1 MDKKR
6 SNRAL
11 GLDPLD
17 DLEDIAGTI
26 WEQVEP
32 EATPKESKTAAEP
45 TIAALERVDQVE
57 EVETR
62 PTPSQLE
69 AGAEKETALDT
80 TVDLPPTEL
89 GVSEAPPT
97 PDQVNIQAETETV
110 EPCSAAIEPS
120 ARVEASES
128 QPTLD
133 RAEAQAG
140 KESMEAAAEPDE
152 ESSDLLDELI
162 AAIDQEI
169 EQTLKLEAEAVPA
182 TTAEAQ
188 AGKESMEAAAEP
200 DEESSDLLGELIAAI
215 DQEIEQTLELEA
227 EAVPATTAEARA
239 KDAEQYVIFS
249 LAGTEYAV
257 PIANVIEIGQP
268 LNITPVPNVP
278 DWVPGV
284 ANLRGEI
291 ISMVDLRAF
300 LGMERAGYRQASR
313 MLVAQASQEDMTTGL
328 LVDRV
333 SGIRYLSADRIGE
346 PTAPIEDQV
355 TPYLDGVYEH
365 EERLLV
371 VLNLDRMLLS
381 PEMQQFEP
389 A

>member
-17 DLEDIAGTI
+17 DLEDIVGTM

-32 EATPKESKTAAEP
+32 EAKAEPESEPAAEP
-45 TIAALERVDQVE
+45 TIAAIERVDQVE
-57 EVETR
+57 EVE
-62 PTPSQLE
+62 PQ
-69 AGAEKETALDT
+69 
-80 TVDLPPTEL
+80 
-89 GVSEAPPT
+89 PT
-97 PDQVNIQAETETV
+97 PDQVDIQAETEAV

-120 ARVEASES
+120 AQVEASES
-128 QPTLD
+128 HPTFD
-133 RAEAQAG
+133 WAEAQAG
-140 KESMEAAAEPDE
+140 KESMEAAVEPDK

-162 AAIDQEI
+162 ATIDQEI
-169 EQTLKLEAEAVPA
+169 G
-182 TTAEAQ
+182 Q
-188 AGKESMEAAAEP
+188 A
-200 DEESSDLLGELIAAI
+200 
-215 DQEIEQTLELEA
+215 LELEA
-227 EAVPATTAEARA
+227 EAAPVATAEAGAEDTALA

-249 LAGTEYAV
+249 LAETEYAV

-268 LNITPVPNVP
+268 LSITPVPNVP
-278 DWVPGV
+278 DWVSGV

-300 LGMERAGYRQASR
+300 LGMERTGYAQASR

-328 LVDRV
+328 VVDRV

-371 VLNLDRMLLS
+371 VLNLDRLLLS
-381 PEMQQFEP
+381 PEMQQLEP

>member
-1 MDKKR
+1 MAKKR

-17 DLEDIAGTI
+17 DLEDIADTI
-26 WEQVEP
+26 WEKIEP
-32 EATPKESKTAAEP
+32 DATPEESKTAAEP
-45 TIAALERVDQVE
+45 TIAALERMDQVE
-57 EVETR
+57 EVEIQ
-62 PTPSQLE
+62 PTPGQFE
-69 AGAEKETALDT
+69 TQVEKETAQDST
-80 TVDLPPTEL
+80 ADLPTEL
-89 GVSEAPPT
+89 GVGETPPM
-97 PDQVNIQAETETV
+97 PEWVDIQAETEVV
-110 EPCSAAIEPS
+110 EQCSAAIEPS
-120 ARVEASES
+120 AQVEASES

-140 KESMEAAAEPDE
+140 KESAEAAAEPDK

-162 AAIDQEI
+162 ATIDQEI
-169 EQTLKLEAEAVPA
+169 DQTLALETEADPA
-182 TTAEAQ
+182 STAEVRA
-188 AGKESMEAAAEP
+188 EDAA
-200 DEESSDLLGELIAAI
+200 
-215 DQEIEQTLELEA
+215 
-227 EAVPATTAEARA
+227 TAE
-239 KDAEQYVIFS
+239 DAEQYVIFS
-249 LAGTEYAV
+249 LSGTEYAV

-278 DWVPGV
+278 DWLPGV

-328 LVDRV
+328 VVDRV

-371 VLNLDRMLLS
+371 VLNLDRLLLS

>member
-17 DLEDIAGTI
+17 DIEDIVGTM

-32 EATPKESKTAAEP
+32 EAKAEPESEPAAEP
-45 TIAALERVDQVE
+45 TAADPERVAQVE
-57 EVETR
+57 TIETQ

-69 AGAEKETALDT
+69 AQAETEVAQDTA
-80 TVDLPPTEL
+80 VDLQPLTEL
-89 GVSEAPPT
+89 GLSEDLPT
-97 PDQVNIQAETETV
+97 PDQLNIQAEIEAV
-110 EPCSAAIEPS
+110 EPYSAAIESS
-120 ARVEASES
+120 AQVEANES
-128 QPTLD
+128 QATLD

-140 KESMEAAAEPDE
+140 KESMEAAADPDK

-169 EQTLKLEAEAVPA
+169 G
-182 TTAEAQ
+182 Q
-188 AGKESMEAAAEP
+188 A
-200 DEESSDLLGELIAAI
+200 
-215 DQEIEQTLELEA
+215 LELEA
-227 EAVPATTAEARA
+227 EAAPVTTAEAGA
-239 KDAEQYVIFS
+239 EDTALAEDAEQYVIFS

-268 LNITPVPNVP
+268 LSITPVPNVP

-300 LGMERAGYRQASR
+300 LGMERVGYRQASR

-328 LVDRV
+328 VVDRV
-333 SGIRYLSADRIGE
+333 NGIRYLSADRIGE

-365 EERLLV
+365 DEHLLV
-371 VLNLDRMLLS
+371 VLNLDRLLLS

>member
-17 DLEDIAGTI
+17 DLEDIVGTI

-32 EATPKESKTAAEP
+32 EAKAEPESEPAAEP
-45 TIAALERVDQVE
+45 TAADPEQVAQVE
-57 EVETR
+57 TIETQ

-69 AGAEKETALDT
+69 AQAETEVAQDTA
-80 TVDLPPTEL
+80 VDLPPTEL
-89 GVSEAPPT
+89 GVSEDLPT
-97 PDQVNIQAETETV
+97 PDQLNIQAEIEAV

-120 ARVEASES
+120 AQVEASES

-133 RAEAQAG
+133 WAEVQAE
-140 KESMEAAAEPDE
+140 KESMEAAAEPDK

-169 EQTLKLEAEAVPA
+169 GQALDLEAEAA
-182 TTAEAQ
+182 
-188 AGKESMEAAAEP
+188 
-200 DEESSDLLGELIAAI
+200 
-215 DQEIEQTLELEA
+215 
-227 EAVPATTAEARA
+227 PATTAEARVEDA
-239 KDAEQYVIFS
+239 EQAEQYVIFS

-268 LNITPVPNVP
+268 LSITPVPNVP
-278 DWVPGV
+278 DWIPGV

-300 LGMERAGYRQASR
+300 LGMERTGYRQASR

-328 LVDRV
+328 VVDRV
-333 SGIRYLSADRIGE
+333 NGIRYLSADRISD

-371 VLNLDRMLLS
+371 VLNLDRLLLS